1 MHDFSTR
8 RRLYLLRH
16 GEVNYF
22 EQGRPV
28 PPEGVHLNEQG
39 RAQAAAAALVL
50 ADISFDRVVTSGL
63 PRTLETAAIVL
74 GARALPVEIVPELRE
89 IRSGRLA
96 DIPAHE
102 LRRTFVDAMT
112 RRLSAADTFL
122 LGESFGDFRDRVL
135 PAFHALIADSSWS
148 ALLLVAHGAVNRV
161 ILADLLGLDLH
172 GIGHIEQDAGCINLL
187 DFDQPGYGI
196 ARLVNYTP
204 YNPLKHGLALTTMER
219 YFLEFSPGEREKP
232 EVRRQ
237 ESE

>member
-1 MHDFSTR
+1 MQPFPNR
-8 RRLYLLRH
+8 RRLYLMRH

-22 EQGRPV
+22 EQGRPA

-39 RAQAAAAALVL
+39 RAQAAATALAL
-50 ADISFDRVVTSGL
+50 ADISFDRVATSGL

-74 GARALPVEIVPELRE
+74 GARALTVEIVPELRE
-89 IRSGRLA
+89 IRGGRLA

-135 PAFHALIADSSWS
+135 PAFHALIADTSWS
-148 ALLLVAHGAVNRV
+148 AMLLVAHGAVNRV
-161 ILADLLGLDLH
+161 ILADVLGLDLH

-187 DFDQPGYGI
+187 DFDEPGYGI
-196 ARLVNYTP
+196 VRLVNYTP
-204 YNPLKHGLALTTMER
+204 YNPLKDGLALTTMER
-219 YFLEFSPGEREKP
+219 YFLDFPPGEE
-232 EVRRQ
+232 
-237 ESE
+237 